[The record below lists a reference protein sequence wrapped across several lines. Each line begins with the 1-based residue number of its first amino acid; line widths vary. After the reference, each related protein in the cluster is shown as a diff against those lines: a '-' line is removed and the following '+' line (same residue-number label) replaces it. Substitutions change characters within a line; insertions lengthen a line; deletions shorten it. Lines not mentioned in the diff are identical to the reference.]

1 MICDVVWK
9 LRNQLQFEGVSPNLD
24 GILLKISI
32 SVAEFRK
39 VLDIPMGSTSN
50 RIQLAWSKLDRDTIK
65 INVDA
70 ACNIES
76 SSIAAIAR
84 DWRGEVVFACSK
96 RVNITLPLQ
105 TKAEA
110 II

>member
-1 MICDVVWK
+1 M
-9 LRNQLQFEGVSPNLD
+9 
-24 GILLKISI
+24 LKISK

-39 VLDIPMGSTSN
+39 VLESPLGSSSN
-50 RIQLAWSKLDRDTIK
+50 RIESVWSKPDRDTIK

-96 RVNITLPLQ
+96 RVNTTLPLQ
-105 TKAEA
+105 AEAEA